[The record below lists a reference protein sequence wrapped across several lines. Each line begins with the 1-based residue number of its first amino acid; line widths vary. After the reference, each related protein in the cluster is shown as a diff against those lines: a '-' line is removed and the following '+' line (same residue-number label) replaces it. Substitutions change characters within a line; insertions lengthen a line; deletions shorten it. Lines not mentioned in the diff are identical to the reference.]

1 MMCCGVCDSLQTTI
15 YTITNYVS
23 YHPPPPSF
31 LPSFLFLP
39 LLPLLL
45 PQVNKHMPTN
55 TSDLVSNP
63 DLVETAPAPLSYK
76 NANSGYIDKVLVTA
90 NESED
95 RWIKVKRETERESV
109 CVCVCE

>member
-1 MMCCGVCDSLQTTI
+1 
-15 YTITNYVS
+15 
-23 YHPPPPSF
+23 
-31 LPSFLFLP
+31 
-39 LLPLLL
+39 
-45 PQVNKHMPTN
+45 MPTN

-95 RWIKVKRETERESV
+95 RWIKVRRDRHKEGEREMKDV
-109 CVCVCE
+109 Q